1 LGLWTRMILAMTRMR
16 ISECI
21 DLDDLLFVLSIL
33 SYKSTQYLTPIVP
46 DTQLKGTQLREVRES
61 MF

>member
-1 LGLWTRMILAMTRMR
+1 MR